1 MILRKLTCLLAS
13 FTLVACST
21 SAEDDKIAV
30 SANSRPNILI
40 AIADDWSYGDATID
54 GSTYVNT
61 PAFDR
66 VAQEGVRFDNMYTPN
81 AKCAPS
87 RSILLTGRQSW
98 QLEQGGNHWS
108 YFPEKF
114 HTWFEALSGMGYSA
128 GVTGKGWAPG
138 VALNADGEPR
148 DMTGKRY
155 DDIRW
160 ESPSKHI
167 SDIDYAANFGAFLDE
182 NEASEGEEP
191 WVFWYGAQ
199 EPHRGFELN
208 SGADRGGKTKDMIAK
223 VPGYWP
229 DSDEVRTDLLDYAY
243 EVEHFDTHLERM
255 IADLEARG
263 ELENTIII
271 VTSDHGKAFPRVK
284 GQAYFASNRVPFAVR
299 WPAGVEG
306 KGRRVSEFVNFAEVA
321 ATVFDLIGLDSE
333 DSTMQPLTGLSF
345 ANLLRS
351 TDATAPE
358 RDSMV
363 VGKERHDI
371 GRPDDVGYPMRGLIK
386 NGFLYIRNFEP
397 TRWPAGD
404 PITGYLNSDGG
415 PTKTKVLDLRRKDQQ
430 KYFWDLNFGRR
441 PAEELYDLAKDPDN
455 VNNLAG
461 ESSQKDRLEGMRKE
475 LFAKLEKQGDPR
487 MAGKGNLFDEYKY
500 ADTKHQDFY
509 NRYIKGEKLTG
520 MHWVSPTDF
529 EDPHPD
535 FE

>member
-1 MILRKLTCLLAS
+1 MLFRKLACLLAAL
-13 FTLVACST
+13 TLAACGT
-21 SAEDDKIAV
+21 SDDVGSAVV
-30 SANSRPNILI
+30 SASDRPNILI

-66 VAQEGVRFDNMYTPN
+66 VAAEGVRFDNMYTPN
-81 AKCAPS
+81 AKCSPS

-98 QLEQGGNHWS
+98 QLEEGANHWA
-108 YFPEKF
+108 YFPQKF

-148 DMTGKRY
+148 EMTGKRY

-182 NEASEGEEP
+182 NDASDTDEP

-208 SGADRGGKTKDMIAK
+208 SGAKRGGKTKEMIAK

-229 DSDEVRTDLLDYAY
+229 DTDEVRTDLLDYAY

-284 GQAYFASNRVPFAVR
+284 GQAYFASNRIPFAVR
-299 WPAGVEG
+299 WPKGVDGEG
-306 KGRRVSEFVNFAEVA
+306 RKVSEFVSFAEVA
-321 ATVFDLIGLDSE
+321 ATVFDLIGLDAE
-333 DSTMQPLTGLSF
+333 DSTMQPLTGRSF

-351 TDATAPE
+351 ADATAPE
-358 RDSMV
+358 RNSMI

-371 GRPDDVGYPMRGLIK
+371 GRPDDVGYPIRGLISE
-386 NGFLYIRNFEP
+386 GYLYIRNFEP
-397 TRWPAGD
+397 GRWPAGD
-404 PITGYLNSDGG
+404 PVTGYLNSDGG
-415 PTKTKVLDLRRKDQQ
+415 PTKTTILDQRRSGEEMR
-430 KYFWDLNFGRR
+430 YWSLNFGRR
-441 PAEELYDLAKDPDN
+441 PAEELYSLEADPDN
-455 VNNLAG
+455 VNNLAADPKHR
-461 ESSQKDRLEGMRKE
+461 SRMDTMQTS
-475 LFAKLEKQGDPR
+475 LFASLREQGDPR
-487 MAGKGNLFDEYKY
+487 MLGNGNVFDEYEY
-500 ADTKHQDFY
+500 ADTKHLNFY
-509 NRYIKGEKLTG
+509 NRYVRGEELTG

-529 EDPHPD
+529 EDPSPD
-535 FE
+535 FD